1 MTSPFSH
8 TALLSQAP
16 EALAE
21 LFDALPGVLFWVK
34 DAELRI
40 THLNQAF
47 AAWINR
53 PKQELTGCTDADL
66 YFPELAKAF
75 MRDDRRVIET
85 GQPLHRKIELV
96 ASRFGEV
103 QWRSTTKLP
112 IRHAD
117 GRVIGTTGISMP
129 GPEAGPGA
137 VPRYDVISR
146 IVTYARAN
154 VGEGIDVAAI
164 ARYAGMSIPSLNRHF
179 RQHLRISPGE
189 FLAQLRVAQA
199 CRLLTETSL
208 SILEIGLESGYNNAA
223 AFSRA
228 FRRMIGATPSDWR
241 ARTRTGQDA
250 SGGGSGREWK

>member
-1 MTSPFSH
+1 MASPFSQ
-8 TALLSQAP
+8 TALLRQAP

-34 DAELRI
+34 DTELRI

-47 AAWINR
+47 AAWINQ
-53 PKQELTGCTDADL
+53 PKHEIVGCTDADL

-85 GQPLHRKIELV
+85 GEPLQRKMELV

-112 IRHAD
+112 IRHSN

-129 GPEAGPGA
+129 GPEAGPDA
-137 VPRYDVISR
+137 VPNRYDVISR
-146 IVTYARAN
+146 IVRYAREKVAD
-154 VGEGIDVAAI
+154 GIDVARI
-164 ARYAGMSIPSLNRHF
+164 AQHAGMSIPSLNRHF

-189 FLAQLRVAQA
+189 FLAQLRVAKA
-199 CRLLTETSL
+199 CRLLTETSM
-208 SILEIGLESGYNNAA
+208 SVLEVGLESGYNNAA

-241 ARTRTGQDA
+241 ARTRT
-250 SGGGSGREWK
+250 SGM